1 MIASL
6 GVNETLSPP
15 SFPSPCRPSCATGYP
30 VATQVIQ
37 ERFSARRPVP
47 LPRRIAT
54 LVLVVAIH
62 ALVLWLLLRIAPT
75 IMAPPPGPQSTLVV
89 DMLPADRVA
98 PAAAPAK
105 QVQRKA
111 AAGSASTAAPVTA
124 VAPPPDVPPPPPV
137 PPTPSNDAW
146 SRVIPMTGRDFARAA
161 ITPGAR
167 SAEGAGSGSAAGD
180 SGDGDAVADAG
191 GGSGG
196 GETLYAADWYRRPTH
211 AELSTYLPRR
221 AQPGW
226 GEVACRTIPNNQVT
240 DCREIGQS
248 ARGSGLAGAV
258 RQAAW
263 QFRILPP
270 RVGGRPLIGS
280 WVRIRITYTD
290 AGAAVE

>member
-1 MIASL
+1 M
-6 GVNETLSPP
+6 
-15 SFPSPCRPSCATGYP
+15 
-30 VATQVIQ
+30 ATQVIQ
-37 ERFSARRPVP
+37 QRFSAQSPPPLSRR
-47 LPRRIAT
+47 LTT
-54 LVLVVAIH
+54 LALVVAIH
-62 ALVLWLLLRIAPT
+62 ALILWLLLRIAPQ
-75 IMAPPPGPQSTLVV
+75 MMSPPPGDKSPLVV
-89 DMLPADRVA
+89 DMLPADRVSPATA
-98 PAAAPAK
+98 PARR
-105 QVQRKA
+105 VQRKA
-111 AAGSASTAAPVTA
+111 AAGSAATAPPVAA
-124 VAPPPDVPPPPPV
+124 VTPPPDIPPPPPL
-137 PPTPSNDAW
+137 PTDRSSDAW
-146 SRVIPMTGRDFARAA
+146 SKVIPMTGRDFARAA
-161 ITPGAR
+161 ITPGTR
-167 SAEGAGSGSAAGD
+167 GTEGVGAGSAAGD
-180 SGDGDAVADAG
+180 SGDGDAAADAG

-270 RVGGRPLIGS
+270 RVGGRPLVGS

>member
-1 MIASL
+1 M
-6 GVNETLSPP
+6 V
-15 SFPSPCRPSCATGYP
+15 
-30 VATQVIQ
+30 TQVIQ

-47 LPRRIAT
+47 LSRRAAT

-62 ALVLWLLLRIAPT
+62 AAILWLVLRIAPQV
-75 IMAPPPGPQSTLVV
+75 MSPPPGEASPLVV

-98 PAAAPAK
+98 PAATPAR

-111 AAGSASTAAPVTA
+111 AAGSASAAAPVAAT
-124 VAPPPDVPPPPPV
+124 APPPDLPPPPPV
-137 PPTPSNDAW
+137 PTDPSAGAW

-161 ITPGAR
+161 IAPGTPA
-167 SAEGAGSGSAAGD
+167 AAGAGTGTATGD
-180 SGDGDAVADAG
+180 SGDGDTDAETG

-196 GETLYAADWYRRPTH
+196 GDRLYAADWYRRPTH
-211 AELSTYLPRR
+211 TELSTYLPRSAR
-221 AQPGW
+221 PGW
-226 GEVACRTIPNNQVT
+226 GEIACRTIPGNQVT

-270 RVGGRPLIGS
+270 RVGGRPLVGS

>member
-1 MIASL
+1 M
-6 GVNETLSPP
+6 
-15 SFPSPCRPSCATGYP
+15 
-30 VATQVIQ
+30 ATQALQ
-37 ERFSARRPVP
+37 QRFSAQSPPPLSRR
-47 LPRRIAT
+47 LTT
-54 LVLVVAIH
+54 LALVVAIH
-62 ALVLWLLLRIAPT
+62 ALILWLLLRIAPT
-75 IMAPPPGPQSTLVV
+75 LMSPPPGEKSPLVV

-105 QVQRKA
+105 QVHRKA
-111 AAGSASTAAPVTA
+111 AAGSAATATPTATVT
-124 VAPPPDVPPPPPV
+124 PPPEVPPPPIPAER
-137 PPTPSNDAW
+137 PSDAW
-146 SRVIPMTGRDFARAA
+146 SKVIPMTGREFARAA
-161 ITPGAR
+161 ITPGTRGTEAV
-167 SAEGAGSGSAAGD
+167 GTGSATGD
-180 SGDGDAVADAG
+180 SGDGDAAADAG

-196 GETLYAADWYRRPTH
+196 GERLYAADWYRRPTH

-221 AQPGW
+221 SQPGW

-248 ARGSGLAGAV
+248 ASGSGLARAV

>member
-1 MIASL
+1 M
-6 GVNETLSPP
+6 
-15 SFPSPCRPSCATGYP
+15 
-30 VATQVIQ
+30 ATQVIQ
-37 ERFSARRPVP
+37 QRFSAQSPPPLSRR
-47 LPRRIAT
+47 LTT

-62 ALVLWLLLRIAPT
+62 VLILWLLLRIAPT
-75 IMAPPPGPQSTLVV
+75 MMSPPPGEKSPLVV
-89 DMLPADRVA
+89 DMLPADQVA

-111 AAGSASTAAPVTA
+111 AAGSAAT
-124 VAPPPDVPPPPPV
+124 APPTATVTPPPEIPPPPPV
-137 PPTPSNDAW
+137 PADRSSDVW
-146 SRVIPMTGRDFARAA
+146 SKVIPMTGREFARAA
-161 ITPGAR
+161 ITPGTR
-167 SAEGAGSGSAAGD
+167 SAEGVGTGSGTGD
-180 SGDGDAVADAG
+180 SGDGDAEADSG

-196 GETLYAADWYRRPTH
+196 GERLYAADWYRRPTH
-211 AELSTYLPRR
+211 TELATYLPRR